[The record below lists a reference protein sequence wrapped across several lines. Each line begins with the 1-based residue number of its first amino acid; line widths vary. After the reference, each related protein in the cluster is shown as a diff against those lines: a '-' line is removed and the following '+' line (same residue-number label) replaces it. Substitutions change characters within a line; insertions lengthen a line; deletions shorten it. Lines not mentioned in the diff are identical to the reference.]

1 MGSLLYLRSRYQY
14 IKQLSLKFP
23 PGDITEINK
32 YLCASAFFFPSHE
45 SNTHHML
52 YALNDTNLCAS
63 KIKMEIKD
71 LKFI

>member
-1 MGSLLYLRSRYQY
+1 MC
-14 IKQLSLKFP
+14 LS
-23 PGDITEINK
+23 
-32 YLCASAFFFPSHE
+32 FFFPSHE